1 MYIQFK
7 VKPVGIRQLCD
18 ECLGEM
24 KYEDGNMFLSNP
36 PKFKHTCEKC
46 GHVELFDAKYPT
58 VRWIEE

>member
-1 MYIQFK
+1 MEIQFK

-36 PKFKHTCEKC
+36 PKFKHICEKC
-46 GHVELFDAKYPT
+46 GQLHIDKD
-58 VRWIEE
+58 